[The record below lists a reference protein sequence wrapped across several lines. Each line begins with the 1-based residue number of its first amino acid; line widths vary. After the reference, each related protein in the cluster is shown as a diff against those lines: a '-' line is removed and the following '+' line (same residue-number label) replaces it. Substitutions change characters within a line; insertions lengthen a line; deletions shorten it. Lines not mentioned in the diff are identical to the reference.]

1 MVQLQMVYLKV
12 GKTQRNDKIKFL
24 GEVEKLAYDS
34 WKATQNK
41 KIETNNPSY
50 KQETKPDIVTPAIK
64 STIKKID
71 NFGNT
76 IEETEGE
83 FGTGAQKSLCHQKL

>member
-1 MVQLQMVYLKV
+1 MSAHTQ
-12 GKTQRNDKIKFL
+12 KT
-24 GEVEKLAYDS
+24 
-34 WKATQNK
+34 
-41 KIETNNPSY
+41 
-50 KQETKPDIVTPAIK
+50 IK

-83 FGTGAQKSLCHQKL
+83 FGTGA